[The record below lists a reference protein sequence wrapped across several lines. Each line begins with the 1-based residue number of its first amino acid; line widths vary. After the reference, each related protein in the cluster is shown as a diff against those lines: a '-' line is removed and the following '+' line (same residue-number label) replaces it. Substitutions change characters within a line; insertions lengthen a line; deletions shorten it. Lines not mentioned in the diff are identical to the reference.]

1 MLVMICDDDINIANY
16 IKSLIESNY
25 KENIKIKTYCTVKEL
40 ENSIFNK
47 ETPNKKRPMQLFWI
61 YASKAIME

>member
-1 MLVMICDDDINIANY
+1 MLIMICDDDKNIANY

-25 KENIKIKTYCTVKEL
+25 NENIKIKTYCTVKEL

-47 ETPNKKRPMQLFWI
+47 ETPNAIIMDI
-61 YASKAIME
+61 CYASKAIME

>member
-47 ETPNKKRPMQLFWI
+47 ETPN
-61 YASKAIME
+61 AIILDICVESNNGIESA